1 MSNESHATRAT
12 LGAHP
17 WRNFVLAFGGL
28 YAVMAAVMLLT
39 GAAPAAAFG
48 TPAAVLLGPAIGMG
62 IVRHRKT
69 RP

>member
-1 MSNESHATRAT
+1 MSNESHATH
-12 LGAHP
+12 GVHP

-39 GAAPAAAFG
+39 GAAPAAALG

-69 RP
+69 RNP